1 MSEYRFSLEFSIKS
15 PATEID
21 AIVERLGKEGCTDA
35 LVGIGREGLIN
46 LDFTRESPSAIE
58 AVKSALADVKRA
70 IPEAQLVKVTP
81 DLHYP
86 ANT

>member
-1 MSEYRFSLEFSIKS
+1 MSEYQFSLEFSIKS

-35 LVGIGREGLIN
+35 LVGIGQEGRIN
-46 LDFTRESPSAIE
+46 LDFTREALSAIE

>member
-1 MSEYRFSLEFSIKS
+1 MSEYQFSLEFSIKS
-15 PATEID
+15 PSTEID